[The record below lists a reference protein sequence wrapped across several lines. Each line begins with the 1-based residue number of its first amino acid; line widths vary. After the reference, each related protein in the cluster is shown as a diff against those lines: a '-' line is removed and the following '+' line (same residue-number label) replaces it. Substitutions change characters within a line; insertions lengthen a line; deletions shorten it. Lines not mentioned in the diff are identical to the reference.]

1 MIGAEPPRNRAEL
14 AFLRTWSFPAKILSG
29 IMENVAPKYRRCE
42 TSSDDIRPMR
52 SSSRIEGDFQNL
64 VGSSP
69 NRTLHP
75 FWPNFRA
82 GGHGSRMSVQWVV
95 TKAVDQ
101 SLWCVN
107 VRRSVPA
114 PQPILPAVLRRSC
127 TATQEAFRV
136 PGSRPPGT
144 RLRSRRLTAQAART
158 HIGCCGPARLARME
172 PRPPK
177 SLHH

>member
-1 MIGAEPPRNRAEL
+1 MRFRPANIRLINRRL
-14 AFLRTWSFPAKILSG
+14 KLLRLLLVLSSKKHKS
-29 IMENVAPKYRRCE
+29 NNDQTHRSRRL
-42 TSSDDIRPMR
+42 TGSLHIRPMR

-127 TATQEAFRV
+127 TATQEASRV
-136 PGSRPPGT
+136 SGSRPPGT

-158 HIGCCGPARLARME
+158 HIGCCGPTRLARMA
-172 PRPPK
+172 PRPP
-177 SLHH
+177 